1 MKKKNTLLI
10 FGYGYTA
17 KFVCAKFSRK
27 NWQIYCTTR
36 NSEKT
41 KEIRDL
47 KVTPIFFNDE
57 EKIKN
62 ILNDDAYI
70 LTTAPPENGK
80 DPIIENYGHLL
91 KKCRERIK
99 WAGYL
104 STTSVYGDKK
114 GEWVTEDTELEPNLE
129 RSISRVAA
137 ENSWITL
144 GDNLSIKTVIF
155 RLAGIYGPGR
165 SLVDR
170 LMKNEDV
177 YIVDKPGHLFNR
189 IHVEDIVGAVEKAI
203 SSQSKTKVFN
213 VSDDLPATQ
222 LDVAK
227 FAASLLKKNC
237 PEIVSL
243 NSEMVSEMAKSFYK
257 EEKKYQTKSS
267 KMNWDISL
275 CFPHLR
281 KVFFQSTKI
290 LKNPNGSSYFN

>member
-1 MKKKNTLLI
+1 MDKKNTLLI
-10 FGYGYTA
+10 FGFGYTA
-17 KFVCAKFSRK
+17 KFICKKFSIN
-27 NWQIYCTTR
+27 NWQIYFKTR
-36 NSEKT
+36 RKKKT
-41 KEIRDL
+41 KEIKDL
-47 KVTPIFFNDE
+47 KAMPVFFNDE

-62 ILNDDAYI
+62 ILSDDNYI
-70 LTTAPPENGK
+70 LTTAPPENSK
-80 DPIIENYGHLL
+80 DPVVENYGHLL
-91 KKCRERIK
+91 KENSERIK

-114 GEWVTEDTELEPNLE
+114 GEWVTEDTELEPKLE

-137 ENSWITL
+137 ENSWIKL
-144 GDNLSIKTVIF
+144 GENLSIKTVIF

-177 YIVDKPGHLFNR
+177 YIVDKPAHLFNR

-203 SSQSKTKVFN
+203 SSQSKTKIYN
-213 VSDDLPATQ
+213 LSDDLPATQ

-243 NSEMVSEMAKSFYK
+243 KSEMVSEMAKSFYK
-257 EEKKYQTKSS
+257 EEKKVSNKKLKDELGYKLVFPSFKEGLFSIHKNS
-267 KMNWDISL
+267 KES
-275 CFPHLR
+275 
-281 KVFFQSTKI
+281 
-290 LKNPNGSSYFN
+290 